1 MLLTKCLCMGKLSVG
16 GRQDDGRLS
25 KLFLICFGQ
34 AVGWAR
40 RATFMKETRR
50 KRPCSGLWSNSVW
63 LTFVILHLDREATW
77 ARDVTKLT
85 AWLMVMCLKGL
96 ELIGAGCFLPSRN
109 EILPGTAVIFVLN
122 VAVSWLCTVDVCLS
136 IISLHYCLT
145 VSAVMLGGCVALVW
159 ICVCLLSLSKKNYG
173 QSWAWNPV
181 DNSGSLPLSFLLPFT
196 NWSRRSN
203 DFSFGFSEVWEQST
217 LIKLACGSI
226 ALCFLLPHRFAIW
239 NLPCP

>member
-63 LTFVILHLDREATW
+63 LTFVILHLDRETTW

-136 IISLHYCLT
+136 VISLHYCLT

-159 ICVCLLSLSKKNYG
+159 MCVYSVSVKRIMVRAGLETQWIILGHFLSPFCYHLQTEAEGQMIFPLASLRCESK
-173 QSWAWNPV
+173 V
-181 DNSGSLPLSFLLPFT
+181 
-196 NWSRRSN
+196 
-203 DFSFGFSEVWEQST
+203 
-217 LIKLACGSI
+217 
-226 ALCFLLPHRFAIW
+226 H
-239 NLPCP
+239 